1 MTNSFRASHHDAEH
15 AGAACRSPFQP
26 ATSDLIRV
34 GSRRWFL
41 QTGLAGVAGLSLPQL
56 LRCRAQGA
64 VPARTPGKDR
74 KSVILI
80 WLSGGPSQLDT
91 WDPKPEAPIEVRGP
105 FRSIATKVPGVR
117 ICEHLP
123 LQASIMDRLAL
134 VRSVDCRA
142 STDHFPAPMQA
153 GNPSAQRS
161 KIDPHVGTHPS
172 MGSVAARFRGPNDS
186 AMPAYIGMAD
196 VNLFFA
202 DVLGAGPL
210 GGAYEAADGDQ
221 LAGRLTLPRAVS
233 AGRAEDRADLCQ
245 QFDGLRRELDRGDT
259 MAGMDHYRRQALE
272 IILSGKAQQAFR
284 LEREPDRVREAYGR
298 HSLGERTLLAR
309 RLVEAGVTFVTVSG
323 TFGMFDNHGDDH
335 FAGGLVKGLQP
346 LLGRLDQAVYALVN
360 DLHVRGLLDDTL
372 VLAMGEFGRTPIFS
386 QRGQG
391 GREHWINCMSLLLAG
406 GGIARGQVVG
416 STDAKGYDVKEAR
429 VTPSDLAAT
438 VYRHLGIDLDTQWTD
453 LQGRPQAIVTEGGR
467 PIPALST

>member
-1 MTNSFRASHHDAEH
+1 
-15 AGAACRSPFQP
+15 
-26 ATSDLIRV
+26 
-34 GSRRWFL
+34 
-41 QTGLAGVAGLSLPQL
+41 L

-64 VPARTPGKDR
+64 ASAGTRGKDR

-91 WDPKPEAPIEVRGP
+91 WDPKPDAPVEVRGP

-123 LQASIMDRLAL
+123 LQASILDRLAL

-161 KIDPHVGTHPS
+161 KIDPHLGTHPS
-172 MGSVAARFRGPNDS
+172 MGSVAARFRGPNDA
-186 AMPAYIGMAD
+186 AMPAYVGMAD
-196 VNLFFA
+196 LNLLFA

-221 LAGRLTLPRAVS
+221 LAGRLTLPAAVS
-233 AGRAEDRADLCQ
+233 AATAEDRADLCR

-259 MAGMDHYRRQALE
+259 MASMDHYRRQALD
-272 IILSGKAQQAFR
+272 IILSGKARQAFR
-284 LEREPDRVREAYGR
+284 LEREPDRVRDAYGR

-335 FAGGLVKGLQP
+335 FAGGLVKGLKP

-360 DLHVRGLLDDTL
+360 DLEVRGLLDDTL
-372 VLAMGEFGRTPIFS
+372 VLALGEFGRTPIFS

-391 GREHWINCMSLLLAG
+391 GREHWINCMSMLLAG
-406 GGIARGQVVG
+406 GGIAHGQVVG
-416 STDAKGYDVKEAR
+416 STDARGADVQEGR

-438 VYRHLGIDLDTQWTD
+438 VYRHLGIDLDTQWID

-467 PIPALST
+467 PIPALSA

>member
-1 MTNSFRASHHDAEH
+1 MTNSFRASDHEAEH
-15 AGAACRSPFQP
+15 AGATRRSPFQP
-26 ATSDLIRV
+26 ARWDRIRV

-41 QTGLAGVAGLSLPQL
+41 QTGLAGVAGLSLPEL
-56 LRCRAQGA
+56 LRLRAQGA
-64 VPARTPGKDR
+64 VSEGRRGNDR

-80 WLSGGPSQLDT
+80 WLSGGPSHLDT
-91 WDPKPEAPIEVRGP
+91 WDPKPDAPIEVRGP
-105 FRSIATKVPGVR
+105 FRSIATKVPDVR

-134 VRSVDCRA
+134 VRSVDCRS

-161 KIDPHVGTHPS
+161 KIDPHLGTHPS
-172 MGSVAARFRGPNDS
+172 MGSVAARFRGPNDP
-186 AMPAYIGMAD
+186 AIPAYIGMAD
-196 VNLFFA
+196 MNLFFA

-210 GGAYEAADGDQ
+210 GGAYEAADGAK
-221 LAGRLTLPRAVS
+221 LAGRLTLPRTIS
-233 AGRAEDRADLCQ
+233 ASRAEDRASLCQ
-245 QFDGLRRELDRGDT
+245 QFDGLRRELDRGAIMT
-259 MAGMDHYRRQALE
+259 SMDHYRRQALE
-272 IILSGKAQQAFR
+272 ITLSGKAQQAFR
-284 LEREPDRVREAYGR
+284 LEREPNRVRDAYGR

-335 FAGGLVKGLQP
+335 FAGGLVKGLKP

-360 DLHVRGLLDDTL
+360 DLHVRGMLDDTL

-391 GREHWINCMSLLLAG
+391 GREHWINCMSMLVAG

-416 STDAKGYDVKEAR
+416 STDSRGYDVKEAR

-453 LQGRPQAIVTEGGR
+453 WQGRPQSIVTEGGR
-467 PIPALST
+467 PIPELSL

>member
-1 MTNSFRASHHDAEH
+1 MTNSFRAARHDAEH
-15 AGAACRSPFQP
+15 AGAACRSPFRP
-26 ATSDLIRV
+26 APSDLIRV
-34 GSRRWFL
+34 GTRRWFL
-41 QTGLAGVAGLSLPQL
+41 QTGLAGVAGLSLPEL
-56 LRCRAQGA
+56 LRFRTQGA
-64 VPARTPGKDR
+64 AANARVKDR

-91 WDPKPEAPIEVRGP
+91 WDPKPDAPAEVRGP
-105 FRSIATKVPGVR
+105 FRSVATKVPGVR
-117 ICEHLP
+117 VCEHLP

-134 VRSVDCRA
+134 IRSVDCRS

-161 KIDPHVGTHPS
+161 KLDPHLGTHPS
-172 MGSVAARFRGPNDS
+172 MGSAAARFRGPNDP
-186 AMPAYIGMAD
+186 ALPAYVGMAD

-210 GGAYEAADGDQ
+210 GGAYEAADGDR
-221 LAGRLTLPRAVS
+221 LAGRLTLPAAVS
-233 AGRAEDRADLCQ
+233 EGRAQERADLCQ
-245 QFDGLRRELDRGDT
+245 QFDGLRRDMDRGGT
-259 MAGMDHYRRQALE
+259 MSGMDHYRKQALE
-272 IILSGKAQQAFR
+272 IILSGKAERTFR
-284 LEREPDRVREAYGR
+284 LEREPDRVRDAYGR

-335 FAGGLVKGLQP
+335 FAGGLVKGLRP

-360 DLHVRGLLDDTL
+360 DLEARGLLDDTL

-391 GREHWINCMSLLLAG
+391 GREHWINCMSMLVAG

-416 STDAKGYDVKEAR
+416 STDAKGYEVKDGR

-438 VYRHLGIDLDTQWTD
+438 VYRHLGIDLDAQWTD

-467 PIPALST
+467 PIPDLSK